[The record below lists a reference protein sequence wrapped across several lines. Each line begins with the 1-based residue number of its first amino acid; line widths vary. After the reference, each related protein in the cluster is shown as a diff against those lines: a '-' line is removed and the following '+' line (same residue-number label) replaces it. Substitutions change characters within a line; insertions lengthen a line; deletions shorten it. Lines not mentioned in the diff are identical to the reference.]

1 MHSLFTTADWLVF
14 IAYFGLLV
22 FLSWYFSRDKVTT
35 TRGYFLG
42 DNTMPSWAVAISVL
56 ATAQSAATFLGGPD
70 SGYRSNLT
78 YLATN
83 IGAILGAIFVARV
96 LLPRFYAMKA
106 STVYE
111 LLEVRFG
118 KTAKHFAGVMYLVGR
133 VFASGSRLFM
143 GAIAVAMILF
153 SNIDAGSVMMS
164 LAILVVVGLAYTYLG
179 GIRSI
184 IWTDTIQFLVYFGAA
199 IAVLVYLY
207 SQIPADFSTII
218 NALQNPGDGKASKLV
233 LFDFSTNLGP
243 SGAFSVWASITGFTL
258 LSIAAFGMDQ
268 DMTQRAL
275 TCKNSSDAAKAM
287 INSSLLTVPVVFI
300 FMCVGLLLY
309 IFYQRPDI
317 MGGGGKEVV
326 QTFSGEKITI
336 FMYYVLN
343 EMPAGLKG
351 LVTVGVIAATL
362 STLNSGINA
371 MSSVA
376 IQDIYRP
383 YLEKRGIARDEM
395 HYVRAG
401 RHGMTYAAIA
411 LGLMAA
417 LCYYWQRHTDMPLL
431 NFALSVMVFSYTGLL
446 GVYFTAVFTKRGSE
460 KSVLAALIVGFLVT
474 LLLQPYVWDA
484 VMKSINGAWVGKH
497 LAFPYQLCVGTAIAF
512 AVCQLGNAGKAQ
524 TLGARP

>member
-1 MHSLFTTADWLVF
+1 MHSLFSTADWLVF

-42 DNTMPSWAVAISVL
+42 NNTMPTWAVAISVL

-96 LLPRFYAMKA
+96 LLPRFYAMNA

-118 KTAKHFAGVMYLVGR
+118 KSSKHAASLMYLIGR

-153 SNIDAGSVMMS
+153 SNIEAQSVMMS

-184 IWTDTIQFLVYFGAA
+184 IWTDGIQFLVYFGAA

-207 SQIPADFSTII
+207 SQIPADFSTIV
-218 NALQNPGDGKASKLV
+218 NALQNPGEGQASKLV
-233 LFDFSTNLGP
+233 LFDFNPGN
-243 SGAFSVWASITGFTL
+243 AFSVWASATGFTL

-287 INSSLLTVPVVFI
+287 IHSSLLTVPVVFV

-376 IQDIYRP
+376 IQDLYRP
-383 YLEKRGIARDEM
+383 WMEKRGLVRDEM

-401 RHGMTYAAIA
+401 RNGMTIAAIA

-446 GVYFTAVFTKRGSE
+446 GIYFTAVFTKRGSQG
-460 KSVLAALIVGFLVT
+460 SVLAALAIGFLVT
-474 LLLQPYVWDA
+474 LFMQAYIWDW
-484 VMKSINGAWVGKH
+484 VMGMVNEAWVGVRIP
-497 LAFPYQLCVGTAIAF
+497 FPYQLCIGTAIAF
-512 AVCQLGNAGKAQ
+512 VVCQLGQQSKKH
-524 TLGARP
+524 